1 MSQPVGL
8 ALFKK
13 LKLNNMYAP
22 IIIRNNE
29 FPESYHLLLGDYKKL
44 IREYNLI
51 VSKMESLENE
61 VEWYR
66 HRNHMG
72 GLFESEMFFP

>member
-1 MSQPVGL
+1 
-8 ALFKK
+8 
-13 LKLNNMYAP
+13 MYAS

-29 FPESYHLLLGDYKKL
+29 FPETYHLLLGDYKKL
-44 IREYNLI
+44 VREYNLI

-61 VEWYR
+61 VERYR

-72 GLFESEMFFP
+72 VLFESEMFFP